1 MKNIVTKILLLTVL
15 LSLAMAFVSCEE
27 DEFAPPAGMVLA
39 SDEKADFY
47 FYVPDEWTVD
57 YTTAAAGAYFS
68 TSDPSSVSVMAW
80 ELEHT
85 DSTVEDWWQVNV
97 NDLGLVFTGFNL
109 ESEENTT
116 VNGLYAK
123 QYVYTADL
131 GQDHFKYMQVACVK
145 NATVYLFTYASTADN
160 FDAHLEDV
168 NEMLSSLII
177 K

>member
-1 MKNIVTKILLLTVL
+1 MKNIVAKILLLTVL
-15 LSLAMAFVSCEE
+15 LSFALALASCEK
-27 DEFAPPAGMVLA
+27 DEFAPPAGMTLA

-68 TSDPSSVSVMAW
+68 ASDPSSVSVMAW

-85 DSTVEDWWQVNV
+85 DSTVEDWWQINV
-97 NDLGLVFTGFNL
+97 NDLSMVFTDFAL
-109 ESEENTT
+109 QSEENTM
-116 VNGLYAK
+116 VNELYAK
-123 QYVYTADL
+123 QYVYTANL
-131 GQDHFKYMQVACVK
+131 GQDQFKYMQVACVK

-168 NEMLSSLII
+168 NEMLSCLII